1 MSDRSLHRLA
11 VTGFIIS
18 FGLLPLS
25 DAHAA
30 PAADQTTAVSRTV
43 RAWGLSLLQ
52 SFQELL
58 GGSVESTES
67 MANDDQDSM
76 QDGSNPQDGVGID
89 PHGKPGR

>member
-1 MSDRSLHRLA
+1 MSGRSLRRI
-11 VTGFIIS
+11 VVSGFIIS

-30 PAADQTTAVSRTV
+30 PVADQTATMSRTV

-58 GGSVESTES
+58 GQSPESTENT
-67 MANDDQDSM
+67 MDEDSIHGPT
-76 QDGSNPQDGVGID
+76 DPHDGVGID